1 MSTIRQALAEY
12 RSELRDRDIDYM
24 PSHIEP
30 TKLADGTWLQVERTP
45 ASDGGIL
52 LGCFRFRRTED
63 ESGRYRLTSWRA
75 L

>member
-12 RSELRDRDIDYM
+12 RSELRDIDYM

-30 TKLADGTWLQVERTP
+30 TKLADGTWLQVEHTP

-63 ESGRYRLTSWRA
+63 EFGRYRLTSWRA